1 MAITKSPDTLINDL
15 TALQTR
21 IGTAGKLVIR
31 DSAYIPLITFPLS
44 STAFGTPNSLTGAA
58 SLNGLPNTA
67 TIATSGTAAYYD
79 FETAFSNTTGNTFS
93 FSVSGST
100 FTATGHNFVN
110 GNIVQFYTTGT
121 LPTGISTATDYY
133 VINVSGATLQVST
146 TYGGGA
152 VTLSSSGSG
161 ILQVRNLV
169 VVTGIVGANYV
180 FTVTSSVLAAP
191 YHNFSN
197 GNIVQVSN
205 SGGSLP
211 SPLAINTNYYVINV
225 SGSGSGATLQLSLTS
240 GGSAITLSGGSGTH
254 KIQNI
259 NTDLAIDS
267 GSGADPLALTASST
281 ISINTFFHTP
291 L

>member
-67 TIATSGTAAYYD
+67 TIATSGIAAYYD

-110 GNIVQFYTTGT
+110 GNIVQFYTVDT
-121 LPTGISTATDYY
+121 LPTGISAATDYY
-133 VINVSGATLQVST
+133 VISVSDATFQVSA
-146 TYGGGA
+146 TYGGSV

-161 ILQVRNLV
+161 TLQVRNLV

-180 FTVTSSVLAAP
+180 FTVSSSVLAAP
-191 YHNFSN
+191 YHNFAN
-197 GNIVQVSN
+197 GDIVQVSTTDT
-205 SGGSLP
+205 LP

-240 GGSAITLSGGSGTH
+240 GGSAITLSDGSGTYE
-254 KIQNI
+254 IQNI

-267 GSGADPLALTASST
+267 GSGADPLALTAGSI
-281 ISINTFFHTP
+281 ISINTFVHTP

>member
-44 STAFGTPNSLTGAA
+44 STAFGTPNSTTGAA
-58 SLNGLPNTA
+58 SLNGLPSTA
-67 TIATSGTAAYYD
+67 TIATSGTAAFYD

-121 LPTGISTATDYY
+121 LPTGISAATDYY
-133 VINVSGATLQVST
+133 VINVSGSTFQVST
-146 TYGGGA
+146 TYGGSA

-161 ILQVRNLV
+161 TLQVRNLV
-169 VVTGIVGANYV
+169 VVTGIVGANYI
-180 FTVTSSVLAAP
+180 FTVTSSVLTAA
-191 YHNFSN
+191 YHNFAN
-197 GNIVQVSN
+197 GNIVQVSTT
-205 SGGSLP
+205 GTLP

-225 SGSGSGATLQLSLTS
+225 SGSGASATLQLSLTS